1 MTPEQ
6 KARQQ
11 IDRQLEQAGWIVR
24 DYRQMNITAGLG
36 VAVREFPLTTGD
48 ADYMLYADAKAI
60 GVVEAKPKG
69 HTLTGVETQS
79 GKYLDGLPAG
89 LPSHRLPLPFA
100 YESTGEVTQF
110 TNTLE
115 ANARSRA
122 VFTFHQPEELIRL
135 VKLDKQVR
143 TKLRE
148 MPPLNIGHL
157 WRVQIESI
165 QNLEASLAANRP
177 RALIQ
182 MATGS
187 GKTYTAVNACYRLIK
202 YADARRILFLVD
214 RNNLGK
220 QTLNEFQQFVSPVN
234 GYKFTEEYTVQ
245 HLKKNTI
252 APASKV
258 CITTIQRLYSM
269 LKGEDDF
276 LEENEEGSL
285 FETETSLFR
294 EPLPVIYNAKIPIE
308 TFDFIVVDECHRSIY
323 NIWRQ
328 VLEYF
333 DAFLIGLTA
342 TPTKQT
348 IGFFNGNLVQDYA
361 HEQAVVDGVNVG
373 YDVYRIETKITSDGA
388 KLAREPGVFVPHR
401 DRRTKSKKYKELDD
415 DLTYTANQLD
425 RDVVSENQIRLVVC
439 TFKDKLPEIFPGR
452 TEVPKTLVFAKTDLH
467 AEDIVRI
474 IREEF
479 GKGND
484 FCQKITSKST
494 GKKPDELLSEF
505 RNSYFP
511 RIAVTVDMIATGTD
525 VKPLECLIFMRNIR
539 SLGYFEQMKGRG
551 CRVVDPD
558 VLQSVTPDAKH
569 KTHFVIVDAVGV
581 CEDEKTATKP
591 LDRKPAVPLDKIL
604 NLVAA
609 GAAND
614 DVVSTLA
621 SRLSRLELQVD
632 PIQQAAIQKA
642 SGGKSLAE
650 LSARLL
656 KSIDPD
662 ANVEAAS
669 RRFHPIH
676 GYAAEIG
683 YFDPA
688 SPVADLKGNLPHWR
702 QEGATY
708 FVTFRTADS
717 LPQQKLNQWLAERE
731 EWLKCN
737 PDPHSPEQKQDYWQ
751 KFPERI
757 QKWLDSNYGECL
769 LERLDARQ
777 IVVEALLHFD
787 GVRYTVREW
796 VVMPNHVH
804 VVVTPLGDNELSD
817 ILHSWK
823 SFTSKKINKLL
834 ERTGSFWQAESFDH
848 IVRSPE
854 SLERIE
860 AYILANPEHLA
871 EGTFTLSST
880 LQTRRDASS
889 TWEPTVEQIALVE
902 REQLETA
909 LKAFHDPNLR
919 DAILA
924 AKRSLEQVIDEQ
936 TPDQLL
942 RAGFDAE
949 ALEKAKSMLT
959 SFRRFIED
967 NKDEIEALQVL
978 YSVPYRAGLKFRH
991 VKELA
996 AKLNQPPFFVD
1007 PNHPESL
1014 TRLWQAFELV
1024 EAASRLLPI
1033 GDEARNQKAASRRL
1047 PTGDGDGDEARNQ
1060 KAAGR
1065 RLPTG
1070 DGDGDETR
1078 NQKAASRRLP
1088 TGDGD
1093 GDETRSQKA
1102 AGRRLPTGGGDG
1114 GGDETRN
1121 QKAAGRRL
1129 YLVDVIALVRHAID
1143 PNTPLA
1149 PIGITVEERY
1159 RQWMAEKQAAGV
1171 SFTADQR
1178 KWLDAIKDHI
1188 ASSLNIEQ
1196 DDLEDVPFNT
1206 IGGLGRAYELFGDN
1220 LAAILDELNMRLA
1233 A

>member
-1 MTPEQ
+1 MTPEL
-6 KARQQ
+6 KSRQQ
-11 IDRQLEQAGWIVR
+11 IDRQLEQAGWIVQ
-24 DYRQMNITAGLG
+24 DYRQTHISAGLG
-36 VAVREFPLTTGD
+36 VAVREFPLTTGY
-48 ADYMLYADAKAI
+48 ADYMLYADAQAI

-79 GKYLDGLPAG
+79 VKYLDGLPKT
-89 LPSHRLPLPFA
+89 LPNYRLPLPFA

-115 ANARSRA
+115 PDARSRA
-122 VFTFHQPEELIRL
+122 VFTFHRPEELIRL

-143 TKLRE
+143 GLLRE
-148 MPPLNIGHL
+148 MPPLNTGNL
-157 WRVQIESI
+157 WNVQIDSI
-165 QNLEASLAANRP
+165 NNLEKSLALNKP

-187 GKTYTAVNACYRLIK
+187 GKTFTAVNFCYRLIK
-202 YADARRILFLVD
+202 YAGAKRILFLVD

-252 APASKV
+252 SPASKV

-269 LKGEDDF
+269 LKGEEDF
-276 LEENEEGSL
+276 QEENEEGSL
-285 FETETSLFR
+285 FETENSLFK
-294 EPLPVIYNAKIPIE
+294 EPLPVIYNGQIPIE
-308 TFDFIVVDECHRSIY
+308 MFDFIVVDECHRSIY

-333 DAFLIGLTA
+333 DASLIGLTA

-348 IGFFNGNLVQDYA
+348 IGFFGGNMVQDYA

-373 YDVYRIETKITSDGA
+373 YDVYRIETQITKDGA
-388 KLAREPGVFVPHR
+388 KLAKEPGVFVPHR
-401 DRRTKSKKYKELDD
+401 DRRTKGKKYKELDD

-425 RDVVSENQIRLVVC
+425 RDVVSENQIRLVMR

-467 AEDIVRI
+467 AEDIVRV

-558 VLQSVTPDAKH
+558 VLQSVTPDARH

-581 CEDEKTATKP
+581 CEDEKSATKP
-591 LDRKPAVPLDKIL
+591 MDRKPSVPLDKIL

-609 GAAND
+609 GAASD

-621 SRLSRLELQVD
+621 SRLSRLDQEVD

-642 SGGKSLAE
+642 AGGKSLAE
-650 LSARLL
+650 LSAGLL

-662 ANVEAAS
+662 ANTELAVEK
-669 RRFHPIH
+669 FNVP
-676 GYAAEIG
+676 
-683 YFDPA
+683 
-688 SPVADLKGNLPHWR
+688 
-702 QEGATY
+702 EG
-708 FVTFRTADS
+708 
-717 LPQQKLNQWLAERE
+717 PN
-731 EWLKCN
+731 
-737 PDPHSPEQKQDYWQ
+737 
-751 KFPERI
+751 
-757 QKWLDSNYGECL
+757 GE
-769 LERLDARQ
+769 
-777 IVVEALLHFD
+777 
-787 GVRYTVREW
+787 
-796 VVMPNHVH
+796 P
-804 VVVTPLGDNELSD
+804 P
-817 ILHSWK
+817 
-823 SFTSKKINKLL
+823 
-834 ERTGSFWQAESFDH
+834 
-848 IVRSPE
+848 
-854 SLERIE
+854 
-860 AYILANPEHLA
+860 
-871 EGTFTLSST
+871 
-880 LQTRRDASS
+880 
-889 TWEPTVEQIALVE
+889 EPTEEQLAQIEQEQMTIAL
-902 REQLETA
+902 R
-909 LKAFHDPNLR
+909 AFHDPKLR

-949 ALEKAKSMLT
+949 ALKKAKSMLT
-959 SFRRFIED
+959 SFRKFIED

-1007 PNHPESL
+1007 PNRPESL
-1014 TRLWQAFELV
+1014 TRLWQAYEVV
-1024 EAASRLLPI
+1024 EPEKVR
-1033 GDEARNQKAASRRL
+1033 GK
-1047 PTGDGDGDEARNQ
+1047 
-1060 KAAGR
+1060 
-1065 RLPTG
+1065 
-1070 DGDGDETR
+1070 
-1078 NQKAASRRLP
+1078 
-1088 TGDGD
+1088 
-1093 GDETRSQKA
+1093 
-1102 AGRRLPTGGGDG
+1102 GGK
-1114 GGDETRN
+1114 
-1121 QKAAGRRL
+1121 Q
-1129 YLVDVIALVRHAID
+1129 LVDVIALVRHAID
-1143 PNTPLA
+1143 PNTQLA
-1149 PIGITVEERY
+1149 PVGITVEERY
-1159 RQWMAEKQAAGV
+1159 QQWMAEKQLAGV
-1171 SFTADQR
+1171 TFTADQR

-1188 ASSLNIEQ
+1188 AASLNIEQ
-1196 DDLEDVPFNT
+1196 DDLEEVPFNS
-1206 IGGLGRAYELFGDN
+1206 IGGLGRAYELFGEK
-1220 LAAILDELNMRLA
+1220 LVTLLDELNEVLA